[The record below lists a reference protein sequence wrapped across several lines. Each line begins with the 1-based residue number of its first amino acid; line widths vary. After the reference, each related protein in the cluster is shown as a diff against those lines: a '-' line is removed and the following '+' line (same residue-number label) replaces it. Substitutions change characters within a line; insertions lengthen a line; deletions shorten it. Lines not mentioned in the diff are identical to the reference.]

1 MNSDNRPVNV
11 GLRDKVTNKLI
22 AVYPQ
27 SIEGSQQ
34 EIEKKVFDWY
44 YAQGCSNEND
54 LPRLSA
60 DVITEE
66 ELKSFNKTH

>member
-1 MNSDNRPVNV
+1 MNSNKRPVNM

-34 EIEKKVFDWY
+34 DIEKKLFDWY

-54 LPRLSA
+54 LPRLFA

-66 ELKSFNKTH
+66 ELNSFNKIH

>member
-1 MNSDNRPVNV
+1 MNSNNGPVNV

-44 YAQGCSNEND
+44 YSQGCSNEND
-54 LPRLSA
+54 LPRLFA

-66 ELKSFNKTH
+66 ELNSFNKVH